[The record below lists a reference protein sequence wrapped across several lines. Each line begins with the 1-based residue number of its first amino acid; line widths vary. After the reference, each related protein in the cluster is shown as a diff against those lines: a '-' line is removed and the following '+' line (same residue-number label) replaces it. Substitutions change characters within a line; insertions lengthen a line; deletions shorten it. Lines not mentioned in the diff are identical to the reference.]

1 MCEPHPKRRRTAEEE
16 ESDFEYED
24 DHPGEQADVHFEGDT
39 YLPGTATFASQ
50 QQVDEAQA
58 NAGSDWGP
66 TTIALASNMYVD
78 LPDDPPS
85 DDEIELDWIHN
96 EPSTPA
102 FNPVSSPPPY
112 DPASSPP
119 PYNPTSPAYTRKPMP
134 DMDCNPQDAQEYL
147 Y

>member
-78 LPDDPPS
+78 LPDDLLS
-85 DDEIELDWIHN
+85 DDEIELDWLHN
-96 EPSTPA
+96 EPST
-102 FNPVSSPPPY
+102 
-112 DPASSPP
+112 PASSPP
-119 PYNPTSPAYTRKPMP
+119 PYNPTSPAYTRMPMP
-134 DMDCNPQDAQEYL
+134 DRDCNPQDAQEYDE
-147 Y
+147 